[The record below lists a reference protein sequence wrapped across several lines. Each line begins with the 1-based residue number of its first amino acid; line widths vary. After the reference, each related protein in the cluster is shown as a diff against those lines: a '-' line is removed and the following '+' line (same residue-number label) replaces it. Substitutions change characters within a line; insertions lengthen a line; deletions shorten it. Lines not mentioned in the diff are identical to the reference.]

1 MMYPKYRRVSALAV
15 VIAMISLLT
24 SSAPAAVS
32 NPTVIWSNP
41 DVSLQWKT
49 VMSENLQFAL
59 DWPAGAVMATLTINR
74 GRDESIITV
83 TDTSAATLPV
93 RMNLPADEQSES
105 TLLLTLAYKD
115 AAATVLDTQTARLGL
130 VRGINTNTVRCV
142 LDTTSKLWNVVKVS
156 AVLPVPE
163 QTASLT
169 IDGAAVEPLDSPGWY
184 WWKIREQ
191 KNYELVLTDTRSE
204 ATAVTLSGRP
214 RVGLVIVYK

>member
-1 MMYPKYRRVSALAV
+1 
-15 VIAMISLLT
+15 
-24 SSAPAAVS
+24 
-32 NPTVIWSNP
+32 
-41 DVSLQWKT
+41 
-49 VMSENLQFAL
+49 
-59 DWPAGAVMATLTINR
+59 
-74 GRDESIITV
+74 V
-83 TDTSAATLPV
+83 TDTSATTLPV

-115 AAATVLDTQTARLGL
+115 AAAAVLDTQTARLGL
-130 VRGINTNTVRCV
+130 VRGIDTNTVRCV

-169 IDGAAVEPLDSPGWY
+169 IDGAAIEPLDSPGWY